1 MSNVD
6 QRVIYR
12 ANKKKSR
19 GIIPRSK
26 FLNLAKKKKKKGRSE
41 YLKTLREEHASII
54 THNYCNGHQ
63 TGEFIYYPLNYLHLL
78 CFPSSTTTTILTPIY
93 ALSFHIFITLF
104 TWSFLF

>member
-26 FLNLAKKKKKKGRSE
+26 FLNLAKKKKKKRKVRVPE
-41 YLKTLREEHASII
+41 NTQRRTRI
-54 THNYCNGHQ
+54 NYH
-63 TGEFIYYPLNYLHLL
+63 T
-78 CFPSSTTTTILTPIY
+78 
-93 ALSFHIFITLF
+93 
-104 TWSFLF
+104 